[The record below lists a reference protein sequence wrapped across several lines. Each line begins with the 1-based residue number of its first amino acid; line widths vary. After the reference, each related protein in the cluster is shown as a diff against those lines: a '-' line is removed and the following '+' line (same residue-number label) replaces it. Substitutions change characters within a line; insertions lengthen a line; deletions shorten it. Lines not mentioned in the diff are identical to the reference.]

1 MNKKYLNLFG
11 PKVKDSV
18 PERLSAWMLKS
29 AGQRN
34 GREPAHYVAWLEVD
48 AATLDVIHSKLMNGG
63 YRYIRYSLNHIGRLG
78 AFKGVMIKEGDV
90 EFGYVAAVIKPCR
103 RADPDLYRGV
113 EEIAL
118 SLPRGRSGPQ
128 Y

>member
-34 GREPAHYVAWLEVD
+34 GREPSHYVAWLEVD
-48 AATLDVIHSKLMNGG
+48 AATLDVIHSKLTQGG
-63 YRYIRYSLNHIGRLG
+63 FRYVRYTSSSSGRLG

-103 RADPDLYRGV
+103 RADPELYRGV
-113 EEIAL
+113 EEITL
-118 SLPRGRSGPQ
+118 SLPRGHRGPQ

>member
-1 MNKKYLNLFG
+1 MNKKYLNLFS

-29 AGQRN
+29 AGHRN
-34 GREPAHYVAWLEVD
+34 GRESAHYVACLEMSK
-48 AATLDVIHSKLMNGG
+48 ATLNAIHSKLTQGG
-63 YRYIRYSLNHIGRLG
+63 FRYIRYSSSSSSRLG
-78 AFKGVMIKEGDV
+78 AFKGVLIKEGDV
-90 EFGYVAAVIKPCR
+90 EFGYVAAAIKPCR